1 MGGLFGFSERGTNFR
16 TEVVAGLTTF
26 MTMAYIIF
34 VNPAILDTEGTG
46 LSGEGVF
53 VATCLAAAASIAMG
67 VIANFPVALATGL
80 GLNAVVTYTLILGL
94 CLS

>member
-1 MGGLFGFSERGTNFR
+1 MGGFFGFSERGTNFR
-16 TEVVAGLTTF
+16 TEVVAGLTTVT
-26 MTMAYIIF
+26 TMAYIIF

-53 VATCLAAAASIAMG
+53 VATCLAAASIAMG
-67 VIANFPVALATGL
+67 MIANFPVALATGL